1 MKAVAIIPAAG
12 LGTRMGVGADAG
24 VASRKQFLEIGDA
37 PVIAH
42 TLRKFDQAETIAA
55 IVVAVRPE
63 DRDSLQAIV
72 DAAGLRTP
80 VTLAEGGRNR
90 QESVQKALDAAP
102 ADADVAAVHDAVRP
116 FVTPGLI
123 DKAVRLAAE
132 EGAVIL
138 GMPAVDTVKQVTQ
151 KIVQATLPRERI
163 MMAQTP
169 QAFQIELLREAYRV
183 ADRDGFVGTDEASL
197 LEHLGRDVHVMR
209 GSWRNIKI
217 TRPED
222 IPLARFLLE
231 TEGEAGAESGD

>member
-1 MKAVAIIPAAG
+1 
-12 LGTRMGVGADAG
+12 MGVPADSGAAP
-24 VASRKQFLEIGDA
+24 RKQFLQIGDA
-37 PVIAH
+37 PVIVH
-42 TLRKFDQAETIAA
+42 TLRKFDQAKTIAA
-55 IVVAVRPE
+55 IVVAIRAE
-63 DRDSLQAIV
+63 DRASFEELL
-72 DAAGLRTP
+72 AAEKFSKP
-80 VTLAEGGRNR
+80 VILADGGRTR
-90 QESVQKALDAAP
+90 QESVQNALDAAP

-116 FVTPGLI
+116 FVTPALI
-123 DKAVRLAAE
+123 DKAVRLAAA

-169 QAFQIELLREAYRV
+169 QAFQIGLLREAYAV
-183 ADRDGFVGTDEASL
+183 ADREGFVGTDEASL

-231 TEGEAGAESGD
+231 TEGDETEEPQD